1 MIFMNQRCLTFFF
14 LITFGL
20 FSVCGA
26 PPALGQ
32 KETPPGPGPRLA
44 FVPETK
50 SVGIVSPWTV
60 RVFDLVVENRGD
72 ADLILKD
79 AAPSCSCTTISPAYE
94 KVIKPGGKSKIKVT
108 FNSRNFQGLI
118 KKSVLVASN
127 DPSHPIKEFVFSAFV
142 QSE

>member
-1 MIFMNQRCLTFFF
+1 MFMGRRYRILLFI
-14 LITFGL
+14 ITFGFVNIWVVL
-20 FSVCGA
+20 
-26 PPALGQ
+26 PALGQ